1 MRHFSLFDGSDD
13 EPIRKKADSEK
24 ENTYY
29 TINFKN
35 REGLMGLL
43 SIIQFA
49 SILLGVDQEKL
60 NPLTDYIAN
69 AISSDDNTI
78 RLNAEEL
85 DTLIN
90 AYNQTWDLYEELGE
104 TEFINQW
111 GSIVDESGSGLDDM
125 AIAGDAMFEATPEP
139 SSMADLENIPT
150 MEKNPEGLAE
160 GENPMGSQAEDIFG
174 EVPELSEA
182 PEYNP
187 EGESRPSLFEGWQ
200 YEENPAPD
208 MELPSGFRQWR
219 CPACDGWLSL
229 DNDGDWRC
237 NQCNSAWADTGY
249 GPDIDDEDEDEWDD
263 IPHSIP
269 PATPAGQINMLEK
282 QFNMPAVEHP
292 LGPHTGAESL
302 DNQYYT
308 IPIDKNGNELNSADI
323 FFQWAEAYELL
334 PEEFLNSNIVSRDEQ
349 GNPVFRFSGSEYSQM
364 IQACNAFVS
373 LSTTN
378 LFQLFNSLFASET
391 VYTMLER
398 SKIFDGAIGMNPSE
412 IMAEA
417 GKMSQEQLQ
426 QMLTQLTEIMQPI
439 VLDILNFIK
448 KVTSIKPD
456 SSSQANLENAFNAPT
471 VKHPVEKPL
480 GPDEGLDPRI
490 GANGEEYTGR
500 FMSLTGWSRPVWA
513 VLVEL
518 QEGQTPPQ
526 SGDMVTVTRDRNYPS
541 KVILTDRASDTK
553 NIWNFKQYNAVPEP
567 EPVQVPEGQEGREV
581 YTSGGFVKGPDGKWL
596 VAIRAAGG
604 QRPPEPGDWAQ
615 IVQRST
621 GNRPVPLTLVEDMGA
636 GWSFKNGHH
645 PSI

>member
-29 TINFKN
+29 TIDFEN

-90 AYNQTWDLYEELGE
+90 AYNKTWDLYEEIGE
-104 TEFINQW
+104 KEFINQW

-125 AIAGDAMFEATPEP
+125 IVAGDAMFDATPEP
-139 SSMADLENIPT
+139 SSMADLEDIPT
-150 MEKNPEGLAE
+150 MEKNPEDLAE

-187 EGESRPSLFEGWQ
+187 EGESRPPLFEGWQ
-200 YEENPAPD
+200 FEQNPA
-208 MELPSGFRQWR
+208 
-219 CPACDGWLSL
+219 L
-229 DNDGDWRC
+229 DE
-237 NQCNSAWADTGY
+237 Q
-249 GPDIDDEDEDEWDD
+249 ED

-269 PATPAGQINMLEK
+269 PATPAGQANMLQK
-282 QFNMPAVEHP
+282 HFDIPAVEHP
-292 LGPHTGAESL
+292 LGPHTGSESL

-364 IQACNAFVS
+364 IQACNLFAS
-373 LSTTN
+373 LSKTN

-391 VYTMLER
+391 VYIMLER
-398 SKIFDGAIGMNPSE
+398 SKIFDENIGMDPSE

-417 GKMSQEQLQ
+417 GEMSQERLQ
-426 QMLTQLTEIMQPI
+426 QKSTQLTEIMQPI
-439 VLDILNFIK
+439 VLGILNFIK
-448 KVTSIKPD
+448 KVTSIQPD
-456 SSSQANLENAFNAPT
+456 SSSQANLESAFNTPT
-471 VKHPVEKPL
+471 VEHPVEKPL
-480 GPDEGLDPRI
+480 GPDEGFDPRK
-490 GANGEEYTGR
+490 ASEEE
-500 FMSLTGWSRPVWA
+500 S
-513 VLVEL
+513 
-518 QEGQTPPQ
+518 
-526 SGDMVTVTRDRNYPS
+526 
-541 KVILTDRASDTK
+541 
-553 NIWNFKQYNAVPEP
+553 PEF
-567 EPVQVPEGQEGREV
+567 
-581 YTSGGFVKGPDGKWL
+581 YTSGSFVKGSDGKWL
-596 VAIRAAGG
+596 VAINPSGG
-604 QRPPEPGDWAQ
+604 QREPMPGDWAE
-615 IVQRST
+615 IVQRTKSF
-621 GNRPVPLTLVEDMGA
+621 NRPVPLTLVEDMG
-636 GWSFKNGHH
+636 GPWSFKNGHH